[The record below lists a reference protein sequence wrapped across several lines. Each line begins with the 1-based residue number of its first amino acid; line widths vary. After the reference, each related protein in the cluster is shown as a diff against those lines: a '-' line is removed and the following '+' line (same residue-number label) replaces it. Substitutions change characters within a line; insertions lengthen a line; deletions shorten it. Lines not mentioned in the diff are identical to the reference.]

1 MNIFNNICI
10 CFTRTPLDQF
20 TSILQN
26 SLQILDSP
34 KFFQQ
39 YANHTLS
46 ISTCTNH
53 CVQVSIQGVSDQ
65 WYRNQKLGWQR
76 KNFPKYRLLSY
87 GDQTVSLYY
96 PLNSAN
102 PTKLLE
108 SNVYLDLQML
118 SPFVYE
124 CRSDF
129 VRKVYCF
136 TSEGLKLISNM
147 GVFAIYDLI
156 TNGLCTKLSQI

>member
-1 MNIFNNICI
+1 MNIFNNVCT
-10 CFTRTPLDQF
+10 CFTETSIDQF

-26 SLQILDSP
+26 CLPVLDSP
-34 KFFQQ
+34 SFKQQ
-39 YANHTLS
+39 YFNHTLS
-46 ISTCTNH
+46 ISTCTNN

-65 WYRNQKLGWQR
+65 WFKNQKLGWQR
-76 KNFPKYRLLSY
+76 KNFPKYKLLSY
-87 GDQTVSLYY
+87 GDQSVSLYY

-108 SNVYLDLQML
+108 NNSYLDLRVIN
-118 SPFVYE
+118 PFVYE

-129 VRKVYCF
+129 VTRVYCF

-147 GVFAIYDLI
+147 GVFAISEII
-156 TNGLCTKLSQI
+156 TNGLCTNLSPI